1 MKKVYQSR
9 IDKNHGTCMQA
20 AIASLF
26 EIFIEDV
33 PNFVELGEEW
43 FDIYVKFYED
53 NGYLLNIFNPQGR
66 IDIAKQALEVDK
78 GINGYWYAS
87 VESINLGKDVWHAVI
102 IDKDLNVVH
111 DPNPN
116 NYGHVYKPEDIL
128 SIDVVKDNWHIDL
141 DGNLVIENKQ

>member
-26 EIFIEDV
+26 EMFIEDV

-102 IDKDLNVVH
+102 IDKDLNVIH

-116 NYGHVYKPEDIL
+116 NYGHVYKPEDII

>member
-26 EIFIEDV
+26 EMFIEDV
-33 PNFVELGEEW
+33 PNFIELDENW
-43 FDIYVKFYED
+43 FDVMVEFYEEK
-53 NGYLLNIFNPQGR
+53 GYSLGCFHPKEEIEKMKE
-66 IDIAKQALEVDK
+66 ILEVDG
-78 GINGYWYAS
+78 GINGYWYAT
-87 VESINLGKDVWHAVI
+87 VASINLGPDITHAVI
-102 IDKDLNVVH
+102 IDKNMNVVH

-128 SIDVVKDNWHIDL
+128 SIDVCRGNWYIDI
-141 DGNLVIENKQ
+141 DGKIIIQ